1 MVKTPAQFADRHSLN
16 WAPDLGRT
24 EAQIHLSGPN
34 FSGPNLKIDT
44 PYYHYDPDTI
54 ITFLLG
60 ILSWSTE
67 AFMAA
72 DVRTFWD
79 FAFIQRKRIDRVWK

>member
-1 MVKTPAQFADRHSLN
+1 MMILLPLLLR
-16 WAPDLGRT
+16 
-24 EAQIHLSGPN
+24 
-34 FSGPNLKIDT
+34 
-44 PYYHYDPDTI
+44 YY
-54 ITFLLG
+54 LVLG

-79 FAFIQRKRIDRVWK
+79 FAFIQRKRIDRVWKLTFILSSTTPHLQVPPGASITLLLFKGGRSQTTH

>member
-1 MVKTPAQFADRHSLN
+1 M
-16 WAPDLGRT
+16 
-24 EAQIHLSGPN
+24 
-34 FSGPNLKIDT
+34 
-44 PYYHYDPDTI
+44 TI
-54 ITFLLG
+54 ITILLG